1 MVVARSAIMAEAAS
15 GIERQAGADDD
26 AFPANSMVVL
36 MPFAALWKNGPNT
49 GFIR

>member
-1 MVVARSAIMAEAAS
+1 MAEALP
-15 GIERQAGADDD
+15 GFERQAGANDN

-36 MPFAALWKNGPNT
+36 MPFAALWKNGVNT